1 MSISVSNKLQ
11 LFAQE
16 IQSLLSPNTL
26 QNLARDVGFVQRTS
40 KYRAQDLIALC
51 VWISQSVAKTSLTQ
65 LCSCLEASTEV
76 LISPEGLNQ
85 RFNAAAVQFLQKVLA
100 TLLNQ
105 KLSSAKLLSSPY
117 TSIFKRI
124 RVLDSTAFQLPDPFS
139 FVYPG
144 AGGSSHTA
152 GVKIQLEY
160 DLLSG
165 QFLHIHTGPGKQHD
179 RTYGSL
185 CVPTVT
191 ANDLCIRDLGYFHLK
206 DLQHIHDKKAYYI
219 SRIKSNTR
227 IYQKNPIPDYFQDG
241 RIKKGTEYIQI
252 DMEVLMNS
260 LQPGQTC
267 EISDAYVGMIDK
279 VPTRVIV
286 HRLTKEQQQKRL
298 QDQIVRE
305 KKKGMKYSPRS
316 KRLSG
321 INVYMTNTPTDIV
334 PMGQVHDWYS
344 LRWQIEILFKT
355 WKSFFHIH
363 HCKKIKRERLEC
375 HLYGQLIAILLC
387 SSIMFQMRKLLL
399 MKKKQELSEY
409 KAVYMIK
416 DYFSLLFQA
425 IQKDTQ
431 ELSKILLRLFNLL
444 QKNGRKSHRYDKK
457 TVFDILGVIYNC
469 TMSDNQAA

>member
-1 MSISVSNKLQ
+1 MSVSNELQ
-11 LFAQE
+11 QFAQE
-16 IQSLLSPNTL
+16 IQSALSPNVL
-26 QNLARDVGFVQRTS
+26 RDLARDVGFVQRTS
-40 KYRAQDLIALC
+40 KYQAKDLVALC
-51 VWISQSVAKTSLTQ
+51 VWVSQNVAMTSLTQ
-65 LCSCLEASTEV
+65 LSSCLEASTEV

-85 RFNAAAVQFLQKVLA
+85 RFNKAAVQFLQHLLA
-100 TLLNQ
+100 ELLNQ
-105 KLSSAKLLSSPY
+105 KLTSSMPNSYPY
-117 TSIFKRI
+117 TSVFKRI
-124 RVLDSTAFQLPDPFS
+124 RILDSTAFQLPDTFS
-139 FVYPG
+139 LIYPG
-144 AGGSSHTA
+144 A

-185 CVPTVT
+185 CVPTVA

-206 DLQHIHDKKAYYI
+206 DLQHIQDQKAYYI

-227 IYQKNPIPDYFQDG
+227 IYQKNPNPDYFRDG

-252 DMEVLMNS
+252 DMEVLMNT
-260 LQPGQTC
+260 LQPGQTY
-267 EISDAYVGMIDK
+267 EISDAYVGMTDK

-298 QDQIVRE
+298 DDQTVRE
-305 KKKGMKYSPRS
+305 KKKGMEYSARS

-321 INVYMTNTPTDIV
+321 INVYMTNTPIDIV
-334 PMGQVHDWYS
+334 PMGQVHGWYS

-387 SSIMFQMRKLLL
+387 SSTMFQMRQLLL
-399 MKKKQELSEY
+399 MKKKRELSEY
-409 KAVYMIK
+409 KAIYMIK
-416 DYFSLLFQA
+416 DYFFLLFQS

-431 ELSKILLRLFNLL
+431 ELSKVLLRLFNLL
-444 QKNGRKSHRYDKK
+444 QQNGRKSHRYEKK
-457 TVFDILGVIYNC
+457 TVFDILGVVYNC

>member
-1 MSISVSNKLQ
+1 MSISVSDELQ

-16 IQSLLSPNTL
+16 IQNFLSPNFL
-26 QNLARDVGFVQRTS
+26 RDLARDVGFVQRTS
-40 KYRAQDLIALC
+40 KYQAKDLVALC
-51 VWISQSVAKTSLTQ
+51 VWMSQNVAKTSLTQ

-85 RFNAAAVQFLQKVLA
+85 RFNVTAVQFLQQVLA
-100 TLLNQ
+100 ELLNQ
-105 KLSSAKLLSSPY
+105 KLPSTKLLTSPY
-117 TSIFKRI
+117 NSIFKRI
-124 RVLDSTAFQLPDPFS
+124 RILDSTAFQLPDVFS
-139 FVYPG
+139 SVYPG
-144 AGGSSHTA
+144 AGGCSHTA

-206 DLQHIHDKKAYYI
+206 DLQHIQDKKAYYI

-227 IYQKNPIPDYFQDG
+227 IYQKNPTPDYFQDG

-267 EISDAYVGMIDK
+267 EISDAYVGMTDK

-298 QDQIVRE
+298 QDQTVRE

-355 WKSFFHIH
+355 WKSFFQIH
-363 HCKKIKRERLEC
+363 QCKKIKPERWEC

-387 SSIMFQMRKLLL
+387 SSIMFQMRQLLL
-399 MKKKQELSEY
+399 MKKKRELSEY
-409 KAVYMIK
+409 KAIYMIK
-416 DYFSLLFQA
+416 DYFLLLFQA

-431 ELSKILLRLFNLL
+431 ELSKVLLRMFNLL
-444 QKNGRKSHRYDKK
+444 QQNGRKSHRY
-457 TVFDILGVIYNC
+457 
-469 TMSDNQAA
+469 